1 MNEWLD
7 SFTQWHGDSSDVFSN
22 TTSLE
27 NGLTRLRGLTR
38 NDSPRPNI
46 EHCLNNWQ
54 WLRVAEFSHDQ
65 DIKGEQ
71 IQALTP
77 LAGFYQANCVI
88 GYLLYSDGTNT
99 FLCWGI
105 KSDTDKAIHTA
116 LKSTQRNVECVT
128 PHFNPTEV
136 LKNFKVVLSATGVPN
151 PSQNI
156 HKNENLKINTI
167 DQLLFGLSGNAQAWA
182 WLVICLP
189 VPTSKLNSAF
199 LNISKILE
207 KAKINFLRE
216 GSFSQFSHTAQ
227 RYSELLES
235 QQKLLDQGLS
245 EGGWLSSSF
254 VFTSPEN
261 LQALQV
267 ALGTAFR
274 GLGQYPEPWAL
285 RPTHNLTANNLSLLV
300 NHLTYMPSS
309 LLRHI
314 VDMPQMEHAG
324 IAIRR
329 SILFNV
335 VPPYKNDTSSLTR
348 PAVVLGTIK
357 TGNNEIGN
365 RFILP
370 LSQLGSHLFVCGIT
384 GSGKSHTI
392 KNLITQTQ
400 QHNLKL
406 LIIEPVKHEYRQL
419 GIPNLRVYS
428 LGEPNC
434 TLKLNPLFFEGVAC
448 TTHLDHLKALFSAAY
463 PLYPPMPYILEQA
476 LYEVYQDKG
485 WDFTTGLCW
494 RAPNLPMQELTPS
507 LARAFPTLS
516 ELLDKVME
524 VIDRSGYGPRLEPEI
539 RAALQMR
546 LNNLRIGAKGQL
558 LDIAQSVTLAEL
570 TSVPTVI
577 EMQGIGDPEQ
587 RAFLIGL
594 LLTKIY
600 EGCLAKGESE
610 KLQLLVVIEEAHRLL
625 EQSSTGGS
633 VDFGNPQAK
642 AIQVFAD
649 ILAEMRA
656 YGVGVV
662 VVEQSPSR
670 ITRQV
675 LKNTATKI
683 VHQLVDAEDWR
694 LMGGAMAMND
704 IEAQSLATLPRGD
717 ALVFITAMDRPIRIA
732 GASSHLKKTTWVQP
746 TVTTPILK
754 DGGQNPN
761 SRLAGLVSHLAADQ
775 RIQTAF
781 AKLIYTS
788 IFSESQIDN
797 AHRVWVATIKGGS
810 PMLISETD
818 IKNYLSFELGLILS
832 NRIVRICGRLFNW
845 SFEDEEKASQL
856 LAMMTKTSS
865 SMGYLRALKTWWQP
879 KTALAESN
887 SKPYPGCDL
896 CKRPCEYRPFV
907 KLSGGEAIITISSEI
922 KQNDGAF
929 LQHIAKTLHDRSS
942 FLINHNSLPMD
953 QGIARCFAAHW
964 AHIADYTVEKQRQY
978 TEEITA
984 YLEEM
989 TV

>member
-7 SFTQWHGDSSDVFSN
+7 TFTQWHGDNSDASSN
-22 TTSLE
+22 ATLLE
-27 NGLTRLRGLTR
+27 NGLTRLRGLNR

-54 WLRVAEFSHDQ
+54 WLRVVEFSHNQ

-71 IQALTP
+71 IQSSTP
-77 LAGFYQANCVI
+77 LAGFYQANCIV

-105 KSDTDKAIHTA
+105 KSDSDKAIRTA
-116 LKSTQRNVECVT
+116 LKSTQHNIECIT

-136 LKNFKVVLSATGVPN
+136 LKKFKVVLSATGIPN
-151 PSQNI
+151 PSQNA
-156 HKNENLKINTI
+156 HKNENSKTNAI
-167 DQLLFGLSGNAQAWA
+167 DQLLFGINSNVQAWA

-189 VPTSKLNSAF
+189 IPTTKLNSAF
-199 LNISKILE
+199 LSISKILE
-207 KAKINFLRE
+207 KVKISFLRE
-216 GSFSQFSHTAQ
+216 GNFSQFSHTAQ
-227 RYSELLES
+227 KYSELLEN

-267 ALGTAFR
+267 ALGAAFR
-274 GLGQYPEPWAL
+274 GLGQYPESWAL
-285 RPTHNLTANNLSLLV
+285 RPTHHSIANNLSLLI

-329 SILFNV
+329 SIPFNI
-335 VPPYKNDTSSLTR
+335 VPPYINNSSNLTC
-348 PAVVLGTIK
+348 PAVRLGTIK
-357 TGNNEIGN
+357 AGNNEIGN
-365 RFILP
+365 HFTFP
-370 LSQLGSHLFVCGIT
+370 LSQLRSHLFVCGIT

-392 KNLITQTQ
+392 KNLIAQTQ

-406 LIIEPVKHEYRQL
+406 LIIEPVKREYRQL
-419 GIPNLRVYS
+419 GIPDLRVYS

-485 WDFTTGLCW
+485 WDFTTGRCW
-494 RAPNLPMQELTPS
+494 RAPNLLTQELTPS
-507 LARAFPTLS
+507 LSRAFPTLS

-524 VIDRSGYGPRLEPEI
+524 VVDRSGYGPRLEPEI

-546 LNNLRIGAKGQL
+546 LNNLRVGAKGQL
-558 LDIAQSVTLAEL
+558 LDIAQSVTLEEL

-594 LLTKIY
+594 LLTKLY

-610 KLQLLVVIEEAHRLL
+610 NLQLLVVIEEAHRLL
-625 EQSSTGGS
+625 EQPPAGGS

-656 YGVGVV
+656 YGVGMV

-683 VHQLVDAEDWR
+683 VHQLVDAEDWQ
-694 LMGGAMAMND
+694 LMGGAMAMNN

-717 ALVFITAMDRPIRIA
+717 ALVFSTAMDRPIRIA
-732 GASSHLKKTTWVQP
+732 GASCHLQKMTSGQP
-746 TVTTPILK
+746 TVTLFPK
-754 DGGQNPN
+754 NYGQNPN
-761 SRLAGLVSHLAADQ
+761 ARLVGLISHLAGDQ

-781 AKLIYTS
+781 TKLTYTL
-788 IFSESQIDN
+788 IFSEPQIDN
-797 AHRVWVATIKGGS
+797 ARRAWLTTIKGCS

-832 NRIVRICGRLFNW
+832 NQLVRVCGRLFNW
-845 SFEDEEKASQL
+845 SFEDEEKAHQL
-856 LAMMTKTSS
+856 LVMMIKGSS
-865 SMGYLRALKTWWQP
+865 NIDDLNTLKTWWQ
-879 KTALAESN
+879 TQTTLAEPN
-887 SKPYPGCDL
+887 SRPYPGCDL
-896 CKRPCEYRPFV
+896 CKRPCQYRPFV
-907 KLSGGEAIITISSEI
+907 KLSKGEAVITISSEI
-922 KQNDGAF
+922 KLSESEF
-929 LQHIAKTLHDRSS
+929 LKHIAKELHDRFK
-942 FLINHNSLPMD
+942 FLIIHNSLPID

-964 AHIADYTVEKQRQY
+964 AHISGYGIEKQRQY
-978 TEEITA
+978 TEEVTA
-984 YLEEM
+984 SLKEM
-989 TV
+989 TI